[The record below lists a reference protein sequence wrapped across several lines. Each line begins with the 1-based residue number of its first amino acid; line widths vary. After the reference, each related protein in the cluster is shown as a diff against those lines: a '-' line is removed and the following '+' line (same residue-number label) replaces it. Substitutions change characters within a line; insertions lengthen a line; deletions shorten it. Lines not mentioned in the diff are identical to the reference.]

1 METLLKGLT
10 PNMVVV
16 FKNSFLFFGIKKKQ
30 KSMFEREYV
39 VFKNTP

>member
-16 FKNSFLFFGIKKKQ
+16 FKNSFLFFGIKKA
-30 KSMFEREYV
+30 EEHV
-39 VFKNTP
+39 